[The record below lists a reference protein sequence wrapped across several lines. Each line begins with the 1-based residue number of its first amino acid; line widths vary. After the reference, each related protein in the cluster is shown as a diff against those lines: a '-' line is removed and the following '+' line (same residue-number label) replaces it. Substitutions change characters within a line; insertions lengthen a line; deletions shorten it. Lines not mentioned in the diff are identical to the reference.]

1 MNQQW
6 KMVEVTE
13 PQLEGYAWAGLLIV
27 DAYDG
32 ESGGFTPDHFEIWHA
47 PSGEIMLNDSA

>member
-27 DAYDG
+27 YAYEG
-32 ESGGFTPDHFEIWHA
+32 ESGGFTPDHFEIWHE

>member
-1 MNQQW
+1 
-6 KMVEVTE
+6 VEDGGSDR

-32 ESGGFTPDHFEIWHA
+32 ESGGFTPDHFEIWHE